1 MDYQTLRLYGN
12 IGCGVSS
19 WAIKKLGTVRVTKI
33 GPTSL
38 AKINISEPRFES
50 YDPWDMANLPASVL

>member
-1 MDYQTLRLYGN
+1 MDYQTMRLYGN
-12 IGCGVSS
+12 IGCGISS
-19 WAIKKLGTVRVTKI
+19 WAIKKLVTKI